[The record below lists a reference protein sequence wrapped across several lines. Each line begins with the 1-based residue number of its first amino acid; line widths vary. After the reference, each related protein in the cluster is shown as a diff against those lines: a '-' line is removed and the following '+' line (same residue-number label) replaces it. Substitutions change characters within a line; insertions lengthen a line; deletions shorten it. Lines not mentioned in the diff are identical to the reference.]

1 AVGLQGVVF
10 RITEQREGQGLVVG
24 ELLQLVHAGR
34 GDAHHGVAGRGQ
46 RSQRVAEV
54 TRLFGASGRAR
65 SRIKVHDDAVLRL
78 WEQFAERDGGA
89 VGGRQGELGSSR
101 SLLKTRHQDNPD
113 RKSTRLNSSHASL
126 SYAVSCLRRK

>member
-1 AVGLQGVVF
+1 
-10 RITEQREGQGLVVG
+10 
-24 ELLQLVHAGR
+24 
-34 GDAHHGVAGRGQ
+34 VAGRGQ

-101 SLLKTRHQDNPD
+101 SHLKTRPQDNVHNPM
-113 RKSTRLNSSHASL
+113 TRADYVAPAASVAACVSSH
-126 SYAVSCLRRK
+126 RR